1 MNRRRFIANTFAA
14 TAGMA
19 LSLPK
24 RSHARPRPNDIVNVA
39 IIGIRGVNKGHP
51 TWTTRGRGQDHYE
64 HLAGIANVRI
74 THVVDVDE
82 RHFKDSVSLLT
93 QKYGGSPKTE
103 TDFRRVLDNRDVDA
117 VTIAAPDHWHG
128 LMPLL
133 ACQAGKDVYVE
144 KPVSH
149 NIVEGRK
156 MIEAVRRYGRVVQAG
171 TQRRS
176 SAALARA
183 VQFLRE
189 GGLGTVMRGKPASNG
204 PGNRSAWVRT
214 GPELR
219 AVTTD

>member
-24 RSHARPRPNDIVNVA
+24 RSHARPGPNDIVNVA
-39 IIGIRGVNKGHP
+39 IIGLRGSNKGHP
-51 TWTTRGRGQDHYE
+51 TWTARGRGQDHYE
-64 HLAGIANVRI
+64 HLSGISNVRI

-82 RHFKDSVSLLT
+82 RHFKDSLSTVK
-93 QKYGGSPKTE
+93 QRYGGNPQPE

-117 VTIAAPDHWHG
+117 VTIAVPDHWHA
-128 LMPLL
+128 LLTIL

-156 MIEAVRRYGRVVQAG
+156 MIDAARRYGRVVQAG

-176 SAALARA
+176 SAALGKA

-189 GGLGTVMRGKPASNG
+189 GGLGKVYAGKTVVYR
-204 PGNRSAWVRT
+204 
-214 GPELR
+214 
-219 AVTTD
+219 